1 MNPTNN
7 NSNSTPPEFSN
18 SNNQQSK
25 MDDGKTVSII
35 GLILAFTGLH
45 LIGLILSVIGF
56 KKAKKANSSTGLPM
70 AGIIINAVFW
80 LISTILFIVFIPKF
94 NSFWKDVNNTSNLE
108 TSSVEESKI
117 DEPKKE
123 IDSIIV
129 DDVYNY
135 DKVCQNSYKVSN
147 ATPYQTGST
156 NKVVAFYNASQNDE
170 NYSKL
175 YVDKDSWSVSSDA
188 PQEAQLIV
196 CMDFASSV
204 PTGEI
209 CKYESDGSQKEIPLH
224 NAVYDV
230 KIYEATTYNKLG
242 ETSITTSGLDCPSFV
257 TYDPSD
263 PKVFQ
268 KPEISDVEG
277 FVTKYAN

>member
-18 SNNQQSK
+18 SNNQQPK

-156 NKVVAFYNASQNDE
+156 NKVVVFYNASQNDE

-175 YVDKDSWSVSSDA
+175 YVDKDSWSVHPMLRKKRSLLFVWILLLLS
-188 PQEAQLIV
+188 QLEK
-196 CMDFASSV
+196 SV
-204 PTGEI
+204 
-209 CKYESDGSQKEIPLH
+209 
-224 NAVYDV
+224 NM
-230 KIYEATTYNKLG
+230 
-242 ETSITTSGLDCPSFV
+242 
-257 TYDPSD
+257 
-263 PKVFQ
+263 KVMALKKRYLFIMRFMMLKFMRLQ
-268 KPEISDVEG
+268 HTI
-277 FVTKYAN
+277 N